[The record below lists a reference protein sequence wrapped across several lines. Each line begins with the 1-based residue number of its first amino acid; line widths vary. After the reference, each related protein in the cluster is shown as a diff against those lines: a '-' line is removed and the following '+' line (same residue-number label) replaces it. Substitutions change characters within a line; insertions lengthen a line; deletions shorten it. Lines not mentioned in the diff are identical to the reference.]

1 MILWALLNISML
13 CEQAVRRGGF
23 SQVTDSMWLVQAF
36 QLWYIADALYNEP
49 AIFTVMDITTDGF
62 GFMLAFGDLT
72 WVPFVYSLQ
81 ARYLVFNQL
90 QLGPYWTIGILF
102 VNLLGYHIF
111 RTANGDKNNVHRPV
125 SLRYLGLMVKPDF
138 FFIGRHCWEVNT
150 CIIKRC
156 MRCFTYDHKKLT

>member
-111 RTANGDKNNVHRPV
+111 RTANGDKNDVRN
-125 SLRYLGLMVKPDF
+125 
-138 FFIGRHCWEVNT
+138 GRNPKSRVPS
-150 CIIKRC
+150 II
-156 MRCFTYDHKKLT
+156 FST